1 MIPEAENNETT
12 KVSQAEFREL
22 MAEKMRAA
30 VRLTLISILETELED
45 YIGAGRYE
53 RNGSRRDHRIG
64 HRTRDLGTS
73 IGQIED
79 LPVPRTRKGF
89 QTQVFEKYQR
99 RQAELDQLIGGMFVK
114 GMSTTQVGEVLEK
127 LNESKPS
134 PSTVS
139 RVFHKL
145 QAEYDTWKKRTLPSR
160 YVYAFADGT
169 YFSVIYGEEG
179 QKMPILALIG
189 ITAEGK
195 REVIAFTTGEHENEA
210 AWSDLLES
218 IKTRGVQTVDLW
230 ITDGGQAMINAIKT
244 QFPASK
250 RQRCMKH
257 KLDNVLSHVPDKQ
270 RDEVEKEFKAIFYQP
285 DRAKADQEAMI
296 FRQRYRP
303 LYPEAIDCMERDW
316 EACMTFYQ
324 FPQEHWVRIR
334 TSNVIE
340 RMFLEVKKRS
350 KKMAAAFRNE
360 GSCLLLFFAVVRD
373 IKFQNVN
380 MNVKMPA

>member
-1 MIPEAENNETT
+1 M
-12 KVSQAEFREL
+12 
-22 MAEKMRAA
+22 
-30 VRLTLISILETELED
+30 
-45 YIGAGRYE
+45 
-53 RNGSRRDHRIG
+53 
-64 HRTRDLGTS
+64 
-73 IGQIED
+73 IED
-79 LPVPRTRKGF
+79 LRVPRTRQGY

-99 RQAELDQLIGGMFVK
+99 RQAELDQAIGGMFVK
-114 GMSTTQVGEVLEK
+114 GMSTVQVGEVLEK
-127 LNESKPS
+127 LNDIKPS

-145 QAEYDTWKKRTLPSR
+145 QADYDIWKKRDLASR
-160 YVYAFADGT
+160 YVYVFADGT
-169 YFSVIYGEEG
+169 YFSVIYGTEG

-189 ITAEGK
+189 ITPEGK

-210 AWSDLLES
+210 AWSDLLDS
-218 IKTRGVQTVDLW
+218 IKLRGVKTVDLW

-244 QFPASK
+244 QFPSSQ

-257 KLDNVLSHVPDKQ
+257 KMENVLSHVPEKQ
-270 RDEVEKEFKAIFYQP
+270 RDAVEKDFKAIFYQP

-296 FRQRYRP
+296 FRERYRP
-303 LYPEAIDCMERDW
+303 HFPEAIDCMERDW
-316 EACMTFYQ
+316 EACMTFYK
-324 FPQEHWVRIR
+324 FPQAHWVRIR

-380 MNVKMPA
+380 MNVIVPA

>member
-1 MIPEAENNETT
+1 
-12 KVSQAEFREL
+12 
-22 MAEKMRAA
+22 
-30 VRLTLISILETELED
+30 
-45 YIGAGRYE
+45 
-53 RNGSRRDHRIG
+53 
-64 HRTRDLGTS
+64 
-73 IGQIED
+73 
-79 LPVPRTRKGF
+79 
-89 QTQVFEKYQR
+89 
-99 RQAELDQLIGGMFVK
+99 MFVK

-127 LNESKPS
+127 LNDVKPS

-145 QAEYDTWKKRTLPSR
+145 QAEYDEWKKRDLPSR
-160 YVYAFADGT
+160 YVYVFADGT

-189 ITAEGK
+189 ITPEGK

-210 AWSDLLES
+210 AWSDLLAS
-218 IKTRGVQTVDLW
+218 IKARGVKVVDLW
-230 ITDGGQAMINAIKT
+230 ITDGGQAMINAIKV

-257 KLDNVLSHVPDKQ
+257 KMENVLSHVPQ
-270 RDEVEKEFKAIFYQP
+270 SGQEAVEKDFKAIFYQP

-296 FRQRYRP
+296 FRERYRP

-324 FPQEHWVRIR
+324 FPQTHWVRIR

-373 IKFQNVN
+373 INFQNVN
-380 MNVKMPA
+380 MNVSMPA